1 MISTGTNFRVGFRI
15 RNEFLSE
22 SFLQDIMGSLTNDS
36 IGRIL
41 EFTAVPDQRKPIRA
55 YGFFVELDGEIGI
68 FSFKFT
74 PRSTHEIDLL
84 LFFLQDETL
93 PMPSPLSKTS
103 CKPTRATSSIP
114 MGLAI
119 RR

>member
-1 MISTGTNFRVGFRI
+1 MGFRI
-15 RNEFLSE
+15 RNEFISE
-22 SFLQDIMGSLTNDS
+22 SFLRDIIGSLANDS

-41 EFTAVPDQRKPIRA
+41 EFTTVPDQRKSIRA

-68 FSFKFT
+68 LTFEFT
-74 PRSTHEIDLL
+74 PKSTHAADLL
-84 LFFLQDETL
+84 LFLLQDETL
-93 PMPSPLSKTS
+93 PVHSPLSKTS

-114 MGLAI
+114 MALAI